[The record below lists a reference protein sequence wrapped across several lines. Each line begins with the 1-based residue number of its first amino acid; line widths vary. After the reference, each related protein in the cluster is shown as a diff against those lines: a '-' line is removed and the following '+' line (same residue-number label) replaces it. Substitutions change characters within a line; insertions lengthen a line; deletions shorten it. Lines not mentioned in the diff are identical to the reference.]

1 MTIRL
6 IDFIKLVTDADR
18 RDLTFNSIAM
28 DRDGNIFDPHDG
40 VRDIQEKRIRFVGDP
55 EKRIREDYLRI
66 MRFFRFL
73 GKSDEM
79 TTDYRNLYAIGNN
92 AGGLENISVE
102 RIWSEM
108 KKIVTGENRKTV
120 FDLMKITGVMKVI
133 GIEDY
138 NHRITSRDPAFA
150 MSEMIGRDVLR
161 ISSKWKWSTE
171 ETKKALFYCDRVNV
185 YSEENAKIDL
195 VNDFDVDWVVE
206 LLKIEGIDFK
216 AEKWDIPVFPVR
228 GSDLI
233 AMGMKQG
240 REMGD
245 CLRNMKAKWIAENFQ
260 TDRDSLL
267 TMITVTVK

>member
-6 IDFIKLVTDADR
+6 IDFIKLATDCAR

-79 TTDYRNLYAIGNN
+79 TTDYQNLYAIGKNVS
-92 AGGLENISVE
+92 GLENISVE

-120 FDLMKITGVMKVI
+120 FDLMKIAGVMKVI
-133 GIEDY
+133 GISDFNY
-138 NHRITSRDPAFA
+138 QIVSRDPAFA
-150 MSEMIGRDVLR
+150 MAEMIGRDVLK

-171 ETKKALFYCDRVNV
+171 ETRKALFYCDRVGA
-185 YSEENAKIDL
+185 YSEKKAKIDL
-195 VNDFDVDWVVE
+195 VNDFDVSWVE
-206 LLKIEGIDFK
+206 EMLKIEGIDFDT
-216 AEKWDIPVFPVR
+216 AWDIPIFPVR

-245 CLRNMKAKWIAENFQ
+245 YLRDMKTKWIEENFQ

-267 TMITVTVK
+267 TMITNKVE